1 MAVLVWAVCGPAF
14 DFSEAWQLIINTGA
28 TIVTFLMVFL
38 IQQTQNKDGRALH
51 LKPDELLI
59 SLKDADE
66 SLVDA
71 EQWMKTSFATSLPH
85 ALTGHVA
92 IFFRK
97 KPPRTVL
104 PMRRRRS
111 YAFAR
116 ADLSVVASGANLNKG
131 A

>member
-1 MAVLVWAVCGPAF
+1 M
-14 DFSEAWQLIINTGA
+14 IINTG
-28 TIVTFLMVFL
+28 TKFVTFLMVFL
-38 IQQTQNKDGRALH
+38 IQQTRNKDGRALN
-51 LKPDELLI
+51 LKLDEI

-116 ADLSVVASGANLNKG
+116 ADLSVVASARI
-131 A
+131 